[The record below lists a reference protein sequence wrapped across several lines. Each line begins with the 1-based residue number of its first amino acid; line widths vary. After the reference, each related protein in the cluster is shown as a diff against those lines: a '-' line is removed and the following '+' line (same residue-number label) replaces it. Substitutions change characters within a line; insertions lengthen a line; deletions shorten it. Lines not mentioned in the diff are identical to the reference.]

1 MSNSLW
7 TTLKRIG
14 INLPISPSNPLLHP
28 CVHDHPPQ
36 KMYSVLPETLMS
48 FWFYLAFEQ
57 REQEKKRELIYLS
70 RTVLLLTF
78 TFSLISELSRG
89 FAALPV
95 CYGVNGLFLF
105 VLTFFFFSNVIFRF
119 HFVHY
124 HSNMHACTFFFFLLD
139 ERLVIH
145 PSIHPSIHSS
155 PIHYTTYLPFYLI
168 YKQDLSKMRLWLGTQ
183 MIPWPWY
190 FLIQINLC
198 VSSMCFHFQNFQ

>member
-14 INLPISPSNPLLHP
+14 INLPISPSNPLFHP
-28 CVHDHPPQ
+28 CAHDHPIK

-57 REQEKKRELIYLS
+57 RELEKKEICLS

-89 FAALPV
+89 FAAMPV

-105 VLTFFFFSNVIFRF
+105 VLTGFVFNAIFRF

-124 HSNMHACTFFFFLLD
+124 YSNMHACTIFFFW
-139 ERLVIH
+139 RKISH
-145 PSIHPSIHSS
+145 PSSHPFICRTFIIPPTCLSI
-155 PIHYTTYLPFYLI
+155 
-168 YKQDLSKMRLWLGTQ
+168 
-183 MIPWPWY
+183 
-190 FLIQINLC
+190 
-198 VSSMCFHFQNFQ
+198 

>member
-1 MSNSLW
+1 
-7 TTLKRIG
+7 
-14 INLPISPSNPLLHP
+14 
-28 CVHDHPPQ
+28 
-36 KMYSVLPETLMS
+36 MS

-105 VLTFFFFSNVIFRF
+105 VLTVAFFFNVIFRF

-124 HSNMHACTFFFFLLD
+124 HSNMHACTFFFLLD

-145 PSIHPSIHSS
+145 PPIHSFLAYS
-155 PIHYTTYLPFYLI
+155 LYH
-168 YKQDLSKMRLWLGTQ
+168 LSA
-183 MIPWPWY
+183 
-190 FLIQINLC
+190 FLSNL
-198 VSSMCFHFQNFQ
+198 QTGLE

>member
-105 VLTFFFFSNVIFRF
+105 VLTFFSSNVIFRF

-124 HSNMHACTFFFFLLD
+124 HSNMHACTFFFSFGRKISHQSTHPFIP
-139 ERLVIH
+139 RLFII
-145 PSIHPSIHSS
+145 PPICLSI
-155 PIHYTTYLPFYLI
+155 
-168 YKQDLSKMRLWLGTQ
+168 
-183 MIPWPWY
+183 
-190 FLIQINLC
+190 
-198 VSSMCFHFQNFQ
+198 